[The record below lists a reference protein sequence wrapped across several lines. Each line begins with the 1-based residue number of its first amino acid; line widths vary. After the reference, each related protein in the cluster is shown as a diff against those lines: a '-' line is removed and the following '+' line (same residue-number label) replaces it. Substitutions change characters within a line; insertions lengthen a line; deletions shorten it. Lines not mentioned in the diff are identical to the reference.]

1 MTGRMIIA
9 RGKQKSFRS
18 LKKGDERERELG
30 RWKTENGGIGGR
42 VDRKMEGW
50 KRERGREKQRGEGE
64 RTTTADRKQG
74 VVTENEAED

>member
-1 MTGRMIIA
+1 M
-9 RGKQKSFRS
+9 
-18 LKKGDERERELG
+18 E

-50 KRERGREKQRGEGE
+50 KRERGIEKQRGEGE